1 MPAIYIIAALLVL
14 LFLIGAYR
22 AMGAGAT
29 TEHDPGAVL
38 GAVLAGAGEA
48 ARALGGTP
56 ASDDAGNDARAIRRR
71 LEGCAQALERIAG
84 TPVDEHV
91 DEARSL
97 LEHAVDE
104 LTWAARL
111 TEAPGYARDSAVQT
125 AATSLRDAAGAKL
138 ERARAL
144 LGA

>member
-1 MPAIYIIAALLVL
+1 VPAIYIIAALLVL

-29 TEHDPGAVL
+29 TEQDPGAVL
-38 GAVLAGAGEA
+38 AAVLAGAGDA
-48 ARALGGTP
+48 VRALGATP
-56 ASDDAGNDARAIRRR
+56 PSAAAGEDARATRRR

-84 TPVDEHV
+84 MPVDEHV

-97 LEHAVDE
+97 LELAVDE

-111 TEAPGYARDSAVQT
+111 TESTGHARDGAVQN
-125 AATSLRDAAGAKL
+125 AATSLGDEAAAKL

-144 LGA
+144 LGR

>member
-1 MPAIYIIAALLVL
+1 MPAIYIVVALLVV

-29 TEHDPGAVL
+29 TEHDPNAVL
-38 GAVLAGAGEA
+38 SAVLETTGEA
-48 ARALGGTP
+48 ARALGPAP
-56 ASDDAGNDARAIRRR
+56 ASDDAGNAARAARRR

-84 TPVDEHV
+84 LPVDQHL

-104 LTWAARL
+104 LSWAARL
-111 TEAPGYARDSAVQT
+111 TEAPGHARDGAVQD
-125 AATSLRDAAGAKL
+125 AATSLRDAASAKL

-144 LGA
+144 LAG

>member
-1 MPAIYIIAALLVL
+1 MPAIYIIAALLVV

-29 TEHDPGAVL
+29 TEHDPGGVL
-38 GAVLAGAGEA
+38 KAVLAGAGDA

-56 ASDDAGNDARAIRRR
+56 GPDDAGNDARANRRR
-71 LEGCAQALERIAG
+71 LEGCAQALEGIVGA
-84 TPVDEHV
+84 PVDEHV

-97 LEHAVDE
+97 LAHAVDE

-111 TEAPGYARDSAVQT
+111 AESPGHSRDPAVQT
-125 AATSLRDAAGAKL
+125 AATSLRDAAGTKL

>member
-1 MPAIYIIAALLVL
+1 VPAIYIIVALLVV

-29 TEHDPGAVL
+29 TQHDPGGVL
-38 GAVLAGAGEA
+38 KSVLAGAGDA

-56 ASDDAGNDARAIRRR
+56 GPDDARANRRR
-71 LEGCAQALERIAG
+71 LEGCAQALEGIAG
-84 TPVDEHV
+84 APGDEHL

-111 TEAPGYARDSAVQT
+111 AEAPGHATDPAVQA
-125 AATSLRDAAGAKL
+125 AATSLRDAASAKL

-144 LGA
+144 LGV

>member
-1 MPAIYIIAALLVL
+1 MPAIYIIVALLVV

-29 TEHDPGAVL
+29 AEHDPAGVLKAVL
-38 GAVLAGAGEA
+38 EGADDA

-56 ASDDAGNDARAIRRR
+56 PDDMGGDARANRRR
-71 LEGCAQALERIAG
+71 LEGCAQALEGIAG
-84 TPVDEHV
+84 APGDEHLV
-91 DEARSL
+91 EARSL

-111 TEAPGYARDSAVQT
+111 AEAPGHARDDVVRA
-125 AATSLRDAAGAKL
+125 AATSLRDAASAKL

-144 LGA
+144 LGS

>member
-1 MPAIYIIAALLVL
+1 MPAVYVIAALLVV

-29 TEHDPGAVL
+29 TESDPRAVL
-38 GAVLAGAGEA
+38 SAVLESAGEA
-48 ARALGGTP
+48 ARALGGAP
-56 ASDDAGNDARAIRRR
+56 ASDDTAGDARAVRRR

-84 TPVDEHV
+84 TQVDEHH
-91 DEARSL
+91 DDARTL
-97 LEHAVDE
+97 LDHAVDE

-111 TEAPGYARDSAVQT
+111 TEAPGHARDGAVQ
-125 AATSLRDAAGAKL
+125 AAAASLRDAAGAQL

-144 LGA
+144 LGP

>member
-1 MPAIYIIAALLVL
+1 MPAIYIIAALLVV

-29 TEHDPGAVL
+29 TEHDPGGVL
-38 GAVLAGAGEA
+38 KAVLAGAGDA

-56 ASDDAGNDARAIRRR
+56 APDDAGNDARANRRR
-71 LEGCAQALERIAG
+71 LEGCAQALEGIAG
-84 TPVDEHV
+84 APVDEHL

-111 TEAPGYARDSAVQT
+111 AEAPGHARDDAVQA
-125 AATSLRDAAGAKL
+125 AATSLRDAASAKL